1 MDVIIGIDPHKA
13 SHTAVAV
20 GDGGV
25 ELARLQVRSG
35 RDQVG
40 RLLAWAEPFASRR
53 WAVEGAEG
61 LGFLLA
67 QQLVAAD
74 QDVVDVPATLAA
86 RTRLL
91 GNGRSNKNDPNDAL
105 SVALTALRHQGL
117 RAVVPAGSCDLLRLL
132 SKRHLDLS
140 NQRTRLVSRVH
151 ALAVE
156 LSPGGIA
163 KELNSTDA
171 AKFLAT
177 LTPTDPVAQLRT
189 ELLAELADDIAG
201 IEAQIKQ
208 SRRRIRSAVIASGT
222 SLTDIFGV
230 GPIIA
235 AMLIGNSGSMTPV
248 REPGPLRRLQ
258 RHRPGRVLL
267 RRADRAPRLPARQPH
282 PQPCPAHRRHDPAP
296 PTPQRGPRLLRATRR
311 RGQDRQGSRPRP

>member
-20 GDGGV
+20 GHGEV

-35 RDQVG
+35 RNQLG

-117 RAVVPAGSCDLLRLL
+117 RAVVPAGSCELLRLL

-140 NQRTRLVSRVH
+140 NQRTRLVSRLH

-163 KELNSTDA
+163 KVLNSTDA

-177 LTPTDPVAQLRT
+177 ADTDGSRRPVAHRV
-189 ELLAELADDIAG
+189 ARRAGRRHRRDRSADQAVPTTHP
-201 IEAQIKQ
+201 
-208 SRRRIRSAVIASGT
+208 RRRDARRAPA
-222 SLTDIFGV
+222 SLTSSV
-230 GPIIA
+230 
-235 AMLIGNSGSMTPV
+235 S
-248 REPGPLRRLQ
+248 
-258 RHRPGRVLL
+258 
-267 RRADRAPRLPARQPH
+267 ARSSP
-282 PQPCPAHRRHDPAP
+282 PC
-296 PTPQRGPRLLRATRR
+296 
-311 RGQDRQGSRPRP
+311 